1 MKVTSFLQIHYEST
15 QPIMKVT
22 AEHVNPGVLR
32 NSFEHGHR
40 IIFRHLKLYPV
51 PCGNIKRKHL
61 SVYFRRAH

>member
-1 MKVTSFLQIHYEST
+1 MKLTSFLQIHYEST

-22 AEHVNPGVLR
+22 AFNPGGLR
-32 NSFEHGHR
+32 NSFEHGHS
-40 IIFRHLKLYPV
+40 ISTRHLKLYPV